1 MRVAVLGDYPR
12 DPSKIG
18 GGAEAVVTYLVQGLR
33 QIPDLDLHVV
43 TLCDGLEQN
52 ATVQQDRLTIHYVPA
67 AYRLANVTFFIRNK
81 IRLLRM
87 LRSVEP
93 DLIHAQVAGTYAQ
106 VAFQTKRPAV
116 LTLHGIRYR
125 EANLRQGFL
134 NRVLRRHLMIFD
146 ERWGIKV
153 ANNIIAINPYI
164 LEEFAHII
172 RGRVYHVENPL
183 ADTFFDVQDETESN
197 RVLFA
202 GRIIPLKG
210 ILFLMQ
216 AIERLRHQIPN
227 VQVYLAGRPLL
238 DHGPSYPETVRAYVR
253 DHNLEEHVH
262 FLGQLDETALLQEY
276 AHCAILVL
284 PSRQETAPMV
294 IAQAMAAGKAVVAT
308 RVGGI
313 PYLVDHGR
321 TGLLIEFGDVN
332 GLVDAMASLLTDH
345 ARRACMG
352 EQGRTEAN
360 QRFRTEIVAART
372 YEVYK
377 QILGL

>member
-1 MRVAVLGDYPR
+1 MRVALLGDYPR

-33 QIPDLDLHVV
+33 QVPDLDLHVV

-52 ATVQQDRLTIHYVPA
+52 TTVQQDGLTVHYVPA
-67 AYRLANVTFFIRNK
+67 AYRLAGVTFFIRNK
-81 IRLLRM
+81 IRLLRA

-93 DLIHAQVAGTYAQ
+93 DLIHAHIAGTYAQ

-116 LTLHGIRYR
+116 LTLHGVRYR
-125 EANLRQGFL
+125 EANLKQGFL
-134 NRVLRRHLMIFD
+134 NHALRRHLITFD
-146 ERWGIKV
+146 ERRGIKV

-172 RGRVYHVENPL
+172 RGQVYHIENPL
-183 ADTFFDVQDETESN
+183 ADTFFDVPDETEPN

-202 GRIIPLKG
+202 GHIIPLKG
-210 ILFLMQ
+210 ILFLVQ

-227 VQVYLAGRPLL
+227 VQVRLAGRPLL
-238 DHGPSYPETVRAYVR
+238 DHGPSYPETVRTYVR
-253 DHNLEEHVH
+253 DHNLEGHVH

-294 IAQAMAAGKAVVAT
+294 IVQAMAAGKAVVAT

-313 PYLVDHGR
+313 PHLVDHGR
-321 TGLLIEFGDVN
+321 TGLLIKFGDVN
-332 GLVDAMASLLTDH
+332 DLVDAMASLLTDD
-345 ARRACMG
+345 ARRTRMG
-352 EQGRTEAN
+352 EQGRIEAN
-360 QRFRTEIVAART
+360 RRFRTEVVAAKT
-372 YEVYK
+372 YQVYK